1 MFSKAI
7 VRQPGSSLVNG
18 ITTAGLGAPDYE
30 LALKQH
36 GQYIDALKQC
46 GLEVTV
52 MPADENYPDGLFIE
66 DAALVMSGCA
76 VSTRPGASERRGEV
90 DKVASELRS
99 FYEQVE
105 AIEAPSTLDAGDI
118 MMVGQHFYIGL
129 SERSNYSGAEQL
141 IEILK
146 AHGYSGSMVAFS
158 EALHLKSSVSYLGHS
173 YPSDN
178 RLVITGELCDK
189 PAFAEFDHIV
199 IAADEAYAANC
210 VWINNRVL
218 VASGYPKTSQLIA
231 DLGYEVI
238 ELDVSEFRKLDG
250 GLSCL
255 SLRF

>member
-1 MFSKAI
+1 MFSRAI
-7 VRQPGSSLVNG
+7 VRQPGNSLVNG
-18 ITTAGLGAPDYE
+18 ITTAGLGSPDYE

-36 GQYIDALKQC
+36 GQYIDALEQC

-90 DKVASELRS
+90 GKVASELLS

-105 AIEAPSTLDAGDI
+105 AIEAPGTLDAGDI

-129 SERSNYSGAEQL
+129 SERSNQAGAEQL

-158 EALHLKSSVSYLGHS
+158 EALHLKSSVSYLEN
-173 YPSDN
+173 N

-218 VASGYPKTSQLIA
+218 VASGYPNTSKLIA

>member
-1 MFSKAI
+1 MFSRAI
-7 VRQPGSSLVNG
+7 VRRPGKSLVDG

-36 GQYIDALKQC
+36 DQYIKALELC

-52 MPADENYPDGLFIE
+52 MSADEDYPDGLFIE
-66 DAALVMSGCA
+66 DVALVMPSCA
-76 VSTRPGASERRGEV
+76 VSTRPGALARRGEI
-90 DKVASELRS
+90 DKVATELRA
-99 FYEQVE
+99 FYEQVD
-105 AIEAPSTLDAGDI
+105 AVEAPGTLDAGDI

-129 SERSNYSGAEQL
+129 SERSNQAGAEQL

-146 AHGYSGSMVAFS
+146 TYGYSGSMVAFS
-158 EALHLKSSVSYLGHS
+158 ESLHLKSSVSYLEN
-173 YPSDN
+173 N

-189 PAFAEFDHIV
+189 PAFTEFDRIE
-199 IAADEAYAANC
+199 IDADEAYAANC

-231 DLGYEVI
+231 DLGYQVI

>member
-1 MFSKAI
+1 MFSRAI
-7 VRQPGSSLVNG
+7 VRQPGNSLVNG

-36 GQYIDALKQC
+36 GQYIDALEQC

-90 DKVASELRS
+90 GKVASELLS

-105 AIEAPSTLDAGDI
+105 AIEAPGTLDAGDI

-129 SERSNYSGAEQL
+129 SERSNQAGAEQL

-158 EALHLKSSVSYLGHS
+158 EALHLKSSVSYLEN
-173 YPSDN
+173 N

-218 VASGYPKTSQLIA
+218 VASGYPNTSKLIA

-250 GLSCL
+250 GSSCL

>member
-1 MFSKAI
+1 MFSRAI
-7 VRQPGSSLVNG
+7 VRQPGKNLVDG
-18 ITTAGLGAPDYE
+18 ITTAGLGAPDYN

-36 GQYIDALKQC
+36 DRYIDALELC

-52 MPADENYPDGLFIE
+52 MPADEDYPDGLFIE

-76 VSTRPGASERRGEV
+76 VSTRPGASARRGEV
-90 DKVASELRS
+90 GKVASELRS
-99 FYEQVE
+99 FYDKVE
-105 AIEAPSTLDAGDI
+105 AIETPGTLDAGDI

-129 SERSNYSGAEQL
+129 SERSNQAGGEQL

-158 EALHLKSSVSYLGHS
+158 EALHLKSSVSYLEN
-173 YPSDN
+173 N
-178 RLVITGELCDK
+178 RLVITGELCTK
-189 PAFAEFDHIV
+189 PEFAEFEHIE
-199 IAADEAYAANC
+199 IDADEAYAANC

-218 VASGYPKTSQLIA
+218 VASGYPKTSQVIA
-231 DLGYEVI
+231 DLGYQVI